1 MLLHQRLPRL
11 QGTAAPA
18 GPQQK
23 ILAKT
28 VIGPLVQGFFGGKQ
42 CLFRRFALPQRQPD
56 GSGRICGVGGRLRE
70 LV

>member
-11 QGTAAPA
+11 QGTAPPA

-23 ILAKT
+23 ILAKA
-28 VIGPLVQGFFGGKQ
+28 VIGLLVQGFFGGKQ
-42 CLFRRFALPQRQPD
+42 CLFRRFALPKLQPD
-56 GSGRICGVGGRLRE
+56 GSGRICGVGGRFRE